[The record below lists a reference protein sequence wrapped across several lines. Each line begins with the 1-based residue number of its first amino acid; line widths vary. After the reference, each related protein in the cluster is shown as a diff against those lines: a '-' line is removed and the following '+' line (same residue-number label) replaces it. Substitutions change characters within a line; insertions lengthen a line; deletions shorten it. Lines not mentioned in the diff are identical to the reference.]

1 MRSKWCA
8 VQYLPLISP
17 VLYPYWNFFL
27 SIYGPST
34 KRADRQKKKNEKK
47 QEQQQK
53 KRGTRSDVC
62 SMASRLGDRK
72 GPETT
77 AGHVAG
83 RTIWQSFD
91 RRQKKKVL
99 LVHENIN
106 T

>member
-1 MRSKWCA
+1 
-8 VQYLPLISP
+8 
-17 VLYPYWNFFL
+17 
-27 SIYGPST
+27 
-34 KRADRQKKKNEKK
+34 
-47 QEQQQK
+47 
-53 KRGTRSDVC
+53 
-62 SMASRLGDRK
+62 MASRLGNRK

-83 RTIWQSFD
+83 HTIWQSFD

>member
-1 MRSKWCA
+1 
-8 VQYLPLISP
+8 
-17 VLYPYWNFFL
+17 
-27 SIYGPST
+27 
-34 KRADRQKKKNEKK
+34 
-47 QEQQQK
+47 
-53 KRGTRSDVC
+53 
-62 SMASRLGDRK
+62 MASCLGDRK

-83 RTIWQSFD
+83 HTICQSFD